1 MELIL
6 CLLSLRIP
14 LHGQPERGMW
24 GGASF
29 IIGGIGSGRH
39 NAASF
44 FLLLAYKYIAV
55 IGEMRMGYQ

>member
-1 MELIL
+1 
-6 CLLSLRIP
+6 
-14 LHGQPERGMW
+14 MW